1 MTRRTDVPGTS
12 PQSST
17 SALARRRQQI
27 ESDELRQRMERLEE
41 RLDDSFLGDDG
52 LAEFDQSLDPGKDK
66 SSSANPSREAVER
79 LTGKRTPPKA

>member
-1 MTRRTDVPGTS
+1 MTRRTDAPGTS
-12 PQSST
+12 PQNST

-52 LAEFDQSLDPGKDK
+52 LAEFDQSLDPGSDK
-66 SSSANPSREAVER
+66 NPS
-79 LTGKRTPPKA
+79 TNPSSKRPPPKA